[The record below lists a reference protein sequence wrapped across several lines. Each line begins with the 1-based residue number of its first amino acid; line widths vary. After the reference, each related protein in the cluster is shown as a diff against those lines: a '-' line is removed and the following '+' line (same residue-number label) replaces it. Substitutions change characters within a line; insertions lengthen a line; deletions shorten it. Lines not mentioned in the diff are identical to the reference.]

1 MLLGNYTSVNQNNGV
16 FYSDY
21 RFYGYEFYGQDTWRV
36 KKNFTLEFG
45 LRWSFLGP
53 TYTLGEFLAPYF
65 DPGLYSQAQ
74 AVQIDTTSTG
84 LRLGSIVPNSG
95 NPFNGI
101 IEEGQP
107 GVPKGFSKHRYNNW
121 SPRLGFAWDPF
132 GDGKTSIRGGAG
144 IFYERIRQNNTN
156 FGVQGNPPLT
166 YNPRVAAGNI
176 DSVSPALVASGVRF
190 PVGLTAWDAQGQI
203 PTINTWSLGIQREL
217 GGRTSFDIAYVGNA
231 GRHLM
236 YRRDIN
242 TLPLG
247 TTTTP
252 GVLASVNN
260 RNDALRPYKGYTGIT
275 FNEFGAI
282 SNYHSL
288 QTRLS
293 RRFARSFTANVN
305 YTWSKAMDETDG
317 DGDTIGYAY
326 DRRREYAP
334 AGFDRTHVM
343 TFDYVYEFPQLANGN
358 GFVKTVLNGWQISG
372 ITRMWGGR
380 PFTLTSNA
388 NPGTLGTGVRP
399 DYIGGAID
407 LEEKD
412 RFNYFNIFAFARP
425 AEGTLG
431 NVGRNTVRGPGVNN
445 WDISLFKNTRIAERV
460 NVQFRFETFNTF
472 NHTQWDA
479 INTTINAPNPGA
491 TLTQATRGNAG
502 QVTSTRDPRNIQLGM
517 KLLF

>member
-1 MLLGNYTSVNQNNGV
+1 MAERRQDVAITDNFTINRGSHTFKFGGLWNRNDNRQQPNGPDSTNVDFGSSVDNPGDTGNTFANMLLGNYTSVNQNNGV

-74 AVQIDTTSTG
+74 AVRIDTTSTG

-190 PVGLTAWDAQGQI
+190 PVGLTAWDA
-203 PTINTWSLGIQREL
+203 R
-217 GGRTSFDIAYVGNA
+217 
-231 GRHLM
+231 
-236 YRRDIN
+236 
-242 TLPLG
+242 
-247 TTTTP
+247 
-252 GVLASVNN
+252 
-260 RNDALRPYKGYTGIT
+260 
-275 FNEFGAI
+275 
-282 SNYHSL
+282 
-288 QTRLS
+288 
-293 RRFARSFTANVN
+293 
-305 YTWSKAMDETDG
+305 
-317 DGDTIGYAY
+317 
-326 DRRREYAP
+326 
-334 AGFDRTHVM
+334 
-343 TFDYVYEFPQLANGN
+343 
-358 GFVKTVLNGWQISG
+358 
-372 ITRMWGGR
+372 
-380 PFTLTSNA
+380 
-388 NPGTLGTGVRP
+388 RP
-399 DYIGGAID
+399 DSDDQHLVSRYSAGIGR
-407 LEEKD
+407 E
-412 RFNYFNIFAFARP
+412 NI
-425 AEGTLG
+425 
-431 NVGRNTVRGPGVNN
+431 VRHRLCRQRG
-445 WDISLFKNTRIAERV
+445 
-460 NVQFRFETFNTF
+460 Q
-472 NHTQWDA
+472 
-479 INTTINAPNPGA
+479 APDVSP
-491 TLTQATRGNAG
+491 
-502 QVTSTRDPRNIQLGM
+502 
-517 KLLF
+517 

>member
-1 MLLGNYTSVNQNNGV
+1 
-16 FYSDY
+16 
-21 RFYGYEFYGQDTWRV
+21 
-36 KKNFTLEFG
+36 
-45 LRWSFLGP
+45 
-53 TYTLGEFLAPYF
+53 
-65 DPGLYSQAQ
+65 
-74 AVQIDTTSTG
+74 
-84 LRLGSIVPNSG
+84 
-95 NPFNGI
+95 
-101 IEEGQP
+101 
-107 GVPKGFSKHRYNNW
+107 
-121 SPRLGFAWDPF
+121 
-132 GDGKTSIRGGAG
+132 
-144 IFYERIRQNNTN
+144 
-156 FGVQGNPPLT
+156 
-166 YNPRVAAGNI
+166 
-176 DSVSPALVASGVRF
+176 
-190 PVGLTAWDAQGQI
+190 
-203 PTINTWSLGIQREL
+203 
-217 GGRTSFDIAYVGNA
+217 
-231 GRHLM
+231 M

-275 FNEFGAI
+275 FNEFGAN

-372 ITRMWGGR
+372 ITRMWSGR